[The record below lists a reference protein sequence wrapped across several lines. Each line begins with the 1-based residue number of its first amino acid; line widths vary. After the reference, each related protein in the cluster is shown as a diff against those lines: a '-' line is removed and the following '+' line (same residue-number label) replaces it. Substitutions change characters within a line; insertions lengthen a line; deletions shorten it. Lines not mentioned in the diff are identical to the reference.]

1 MEVLALC
8 VNRGGYRRGRKVA
21 QFIAEWELA
30 VRSIGRE
37 ISAEEFAAWWQD
49 HRATA
54 FRKLAEFRE
63 LFPELGEHGKPDDLM
78 GPLLKRLAIGH
89 PGALSDLPL
98 EVPMPAGG
106 P

>member
-8 VNRGGYRRGRKVA
+8 VNKGGYRRGRKTA

-37 ISAEEFAAWWQD
+37 ISAEEYAEWWKEG
-49 HRATA
+49 RSTS
-54 FRKLAEFRE
+54 FRKLAEFRA

-78 GPLLKRLAIGH
+78 RPLLEQLARGELVGDTRLV
-89 PGALSDLPL
+89 
-98 EVPMPAGG
+98 VPT
-106 P
+106 